1 LADAVAEEAAAHPG
15 VAVEVFCI
23 DEHRLGLKP
32 VLRSVWAPKGQRP
45 TALGHH
51 RFQWLYV
58 TAFVGPATGETVWY
72 LTDTVSKPLFADLL
86 DAFAR
91 AVGAGPKK
99 RVVLLLDN
107 AGWHTLPNLAV
118 PDGIKLVYL
127 PPYSPELQPA
137 ETLWTLV
144 DEPVVNTFVPNLDK
158 LIDTITERCSNLTT
172 RQPEISSRTNFVW
185 WPENHAPV

>member
-1 LADAVAEEAAAHPG
+1 M
-15 VAVEVFCI
+15 FCT

-32 VLRSVWAPKGQRP
+32 VLRSVWTPKGERP

-86 DAFAR
+86 DAFVR
-91 AVGAGPKK
+91 AVGAGPQK
-99 RVVLLLDN
+99 RVVLLLDS

-118 PDGIKLVYL
+118 PDGLKLVYL
-127 PPYSPELQPA
+127 PAPSAPNCTLRSLPQPA
-137 ETLWTLV
+137 SQVVGPSLLRPPRRSGRRWTNPSSTPSSPTWTSSSTL
-144 DEPVVNTFVPNLDK
+144 
-158 LIDTITERCSNLTT
+158 TERCSNLST
-172 RQPEISSRTNFVW
+172 RQPEISSRTNFAW
-185 WPENHAPV
+185 WPKNQAPL

>member
-1 LADAVAEEAAAHPG
+1 M
-15 VAVEVFCI
+15 FCT

-51 RFQWLYV
+51 RFLWLYV

-86 DAFAR
+86 DAFAK
-91 AVGAGPKK
+91 AVGAGPDK

-107 AGWHTLPNLAV
+107 AGWHTLPNLV
-118 PDGIKLVYL
+118 VTDGLRLVYL
-127 PPYSPELQPA
+127 PPYSPQLQPA

-144 DEPVVNTFVPNLDK
+144 DEPIVNTFVPNLDR
-158 LIDTITERCSNLTT
+158 LIDTITERCTNLTT
-172 RQPEISSRTNFVW
+172 RQPEISSRTNFAW
-185 WPENHAPV
+185 WPANRVPS